1 MAGDLLDRL
10 RPRPDRRKVGED
22 ERDWAPP
29 PPDAS
34 WRARRRGWPRALAWV
49 GIGAGFVLMVVP
61 GIAARRGYLAWRAG
75 ERPGA
80 RLAWGLGVV
89 ALWTGAVALL
99 WTTAM
104 FGAGLALGIVLL
116 PALVYPV
123 VRP

>member
-1 MAGDLLDRL
+1 
-10 RPRPDRRKVGED
+10 
-22 ERDWAPP
+22 
-29 PPDAS
+29 
-34 WRARRRGWPRALAWV
+34 
-49 GIGAGFVLMVVP
+49 MVVP